1 VVLVNDRI
9 TRFAVHLPLS
19 TDREQLAGVGTRHA
33 AALGL
38 SERTDA
44 LCIVVSE
51 ERGTV
56 SLAVGGRL
64 RLIERPRALAIEL
77 RRHQRPAA
85 LRTAGNG
92 WREPRFRD
100 ALLAIGI
107 AAGLW
112 VVQVPGSVVTEV
124 EVDAP
129 VIVEKLPAELRLEG
143 VEPQGVRVRLAG
155 RRRDLVL
162 ARSGSVEVR
171 VDALLARL
179 GRRTFPLTADLVEHP
194 DGLEVTSIRPERV
207 KISIGPAESAESA
220 AMAESQLRSSVV
232 NSRALH
238 AACDAWYDGT
248 SRCTPPASA
257 GGLSRRQSR
266 RPRCCSARPMRS
278 RVAGA
283 TPACWSGSRTSFTAA
298 SSSGSGRRTSSHAIR
313 SEMRARAGRSTCS
326 SGAGAAF
333 GAGLES
339 VACWTSRA
347 ASINAMKNS
356 RTAPSAGGASSS
368 RRAAAWTAASPAAST
383 ACSCAGTRMGAPAAR
398 FASATSGIKESRSSI
413 AAPMATSAVA
423 LGWRAGSG
431 R

>member
-1 VVLVNDRI
+1 VIDLLRDVGLLDVVDIGVVAVLAWLGLRLVRRTRARPALLGLATLGAIYLAARQLGLGLTAAIFQAFFAVLVLILVVVFQDDLRRIFEQVGAWVSRRRGEEPTGGPNDVLVRSAEQLAAARTGALIVVPGREPIDRHLEGGVELDGRLSQPLLLSLFDASSPGHDGAVVLVNDRI
-9 TRFAVHLPLS
+9 TYFAVHLPLS

-44 LCIVVSE
+44 MCIVVSE
-51 ERGTV
+51 ERGTI

-77 RRHQRPAA
+77 RRHQRPVP
-85 LRTAGNG
+85 LRTSGNG

-100 ALLAIGI
+100 AVLAIGI

-179 GRRTFPLTADLVEHP
+179 GRRTFQITPELVEHP
-194 DGLEVTSIRPERV
+194 EGLEVTSIRPERV
-207 KISIGPAESAESA
+207 KISIGPAESAAVAEESA
-220 AMAESQLRSSVV
+220 
-232 NSRALH
+232 
-238 AACDAWYDGT
+238 
-248 SRCTPPASA
+248 PP
-257 GGLSRRQSR
+257 
-266 RPRCCSARPMRS
+266 
-278 RVAGA
+278 
-283 TPACWSGSRTSFTAA
+283 
-298 SSSGSGRRTSSHAIR
+298 
-313 SEMRARAGRSTCS
+313 SE
-326 SGAGAAF
+326 
-333 GAGLES
+333 
-339 VACWTSRA
+339 
-347 ASINAMKNS
+347 
-356 RTAPSAGGASSS
+356 P
-368 RRAAAWTAASPAAST
+368 
-383 ACSCAGTRMGAPAAR
+383 
-398 FASATSGIKESRSSI
+398 
-413 AAPMATSAVA
+413 
-423 LGWRAGSG
+423 
-431 R
+431 

>member
-1 VVLVNDRI
+1 VIDLLRDVGLLDVVDIGVVAVLAWLGLRLVRRTRARPALLGLATLGAIYLAARQLGLGLTAAIFQAFFAVLVLVLVVVFQDDLRRIFEQVGAWVSRRRGEEPSGGPNEVLVRSVEQLAAARTGALIVVPGREPIDRHLEGGVELDGRLSQPLLLSLFDASSPGHDGAVVLVNDRI

-44 LCIVVSE
+44 LCIVASE
-51 ERGTV
+51 ERGTI

-77 RRHQRPAA
+77 RRHQRPVP
-85 LRTAGNG
+85 LRTSGNG

-124 EVDAP
+124 EVEAP

-143 VEPQGVRVRLAG
+143 VEPQVLRVRLAG

-179 GRRTFPLTADLVEHP
+179 GRRTFPITPELVEHP
-194 DGLEVTSIRPERV
+194 EGLEVTSIRPERV
-207 KISIGPAESAESA
+207 KISIGRAESAE
-220 AMAESQLRSSVV
+220 
-232 NSRALH
+232 
-238 AACDAWYDGT
+238 
-248 SRCTPPASA
+248 
-257 GGLSRRQSR
+257 
-266 RPRCCSARPMRS
+266 
-278 RVAGA
+278 
-283 TPACWSGSRTSFTAA
+283 
-298 SSSGSGRRTSSHAIR
+298 
-313 SEMRARAGRSTCS
+313 
-326 SGAGAAF
+326 
-333 GAGLES
+333 
-339 VACWTSRA
+339 
-347 ASINAMKNS
+347 
-356 RTAPSAGGASSS
+356 
-368 RRAAAWTAASPAAST
+368 PAAP
-383 ACSCAGTRMGAPAAR
+383 AEEPAPP
-398 FASATSGIKESRSSI
+398 SE
-413 AAPMATSAVA
+413 P
-423 LGWRAGSG
+423 
-431 R
+431 

>member
-1 VVLVNDRI
+1 VIDLLRDVGLLDVVDIGVVAVLAWLGLRLVRRTRARPALLGLATLGAIYLAARQLGLGLTAAIFQAFFAVLVLILVVVFQDDLRRIFEQVGAWVSRRRGEEPSGGPNDVLVRSVEQLAAARTGALIVVPGREPIDRHLEGGVELDGLLSQPLLLSLFDASSPGHDGAVVLVNDRI
-9 TRFAVHLPLS
+9 AHFAVHLPLS

-51 ERGTV
+51 ERGTI

-77 RRHQRPAA
+77 RRHQRPVP
-85 LRTAGNG
+85 LRISGNG

-100 ALLAIGI
+100 GLLAIGI

-179 GRRTFPLTADLVEHP
+179 GRRTFQITPELVEHP
-194 DGLEVTSIRPERV
+194 EGLEVTSIRPERV
-207 KISIGPAESAESA
+207 KISIGRAESAESA
-220 AMAESQLRSSVV
+220 AAAEES
-232 NSRALH
+232 A
-238 AACDAWYDGT
+238 
-248 SRCTPPASA
+248 PP
-257 GGLSRRQSR
+257 
-266 RPRCCSARPMRS
+266 
-278 RVAGA
+278 
-283 TPACWSGSRTSFTAA
+283 
-298 SSSGSGRRTSSHAIR
+298 
-313 SEMRARAGRSTCS
+313 SE
-326 SGAGAAF
+326 
-333 GAGLES
+333 
-339 VACWTSRA
+339 
-347 ASINAMKNS
+347 
-356 RTAPSAGGASSS
+356 P
-368 RRAAAWTAASPAAST
+368 
-383 ACSCAGTRMGAPAAR
+383 
-398 FASATSGIKESRSSI
+398 
-413 AAPMATSAVA
+413 
-423 LGWRAGSG
+423 
-431 R
+431 

>member
-1 VVLVNDRI
+1 MIDLMRAVGLLDVVDIGVVAVLAWLGLRLVRRTRARPALLGLATLGAIYLAARQLGLGLTAAIFQAFFAVLVLILVVVFQDDLRRIFEQVGAWVSRRRGEEPSGGPNDVLVRGVEQLAAARTGALIVVPGREPIDRHLEGGVELDGRLSQPLLLSLFDASSPGHDGAVVLVNDRI

-44 LCIVVSE
+44 MCIVVSE
-51 ERGTV
+51 ERGTI

-77 RRHQRPAA
+77 RRHQRPVP
-85 LRTAGNG
+85 LRTSGNG

-129 VIVEKLPAELRLEG
+129 VIVEKLPEELRLEG

-179 GRRTFPLTADLVEHP
+179 GRRTFQITPELVEHP
-194 DGLEVTSIRPERV
+194 EGLEVTSIRPERV
-207 KISIGPAESAESA
+207 KISIGPAESAAAAEESA
-220 AMAESQLRSSVV
+220 
-232 NSRALH
+232 
-238 AACDAWYDGT
+238 
-248 SRCTPPASA
+248 PP
-257 GGLSRRQSR
+257 
-266 RPRCCSARPMRS
+266 
-278 RVAGA
+278 
-283 TPACWSGSRTSFTAA
+283 
-298 SSSGSGRRTSSHAIR
+298 
-313 SEMRARAGRSTCS
+313 SE
-326 SGAGAAF
+326 
-333 GAGLES
+333 
-339 VACWTSRA
+339 
-347 ASINAMKNS
+347 
-356 RTAPSAGGASSS
+356 P
-368 RRAAAWTAASPAAST
+368 
-383 ACSCAGTRMGAPAAR
+383 
-398 FASATSGIKESRSSI
+398 
-413 AAPMATSAVA
+413 
-423 LGWRAGSG
+423 
-431 R
+431 

>member
-1 VVLVNDRI
+1 MIDLLRDVGLLDVVDIGVVAVLAWLGLRLVRRTRARPALLGLATLGAIYLAARQLGLGLTAAIFQAFFAVLVLILVVVFQDDLRRIFEQVGAWVSRRRGEEPTGGPNDVLVRSAEQLAAARTGALIVVPGREPIDRHLEGGVELDGRLSQPLLLSLFDASSPGHDGAVVLVNDRI
-9 TRFAVHLPLS
+9 TYFAVHLPLS

-44 LCIVVSE
+44 MCIVVSE
-51 ERGTV
+51 ERGTI

-77 RRHQRPAA
+77 RRHQRPVP
-85 LRTAGNG
+85 LRTSGNG

-100 ALLAIGI
+100 AVLAIGI

-179 GRRTFPLTADLVEHP
+179 GRRTFQITPELVEHP
-194 DGLEVTSIRPERV
+194 EGLEVTSIRPERV
-207 KISIGPAESAESA
+207 KISIGPAESAAVAEESA
-220 AMAESQLRSSVV
+220 
-232 NSRALH
+232 
-238 AACDAWYDGT
+238 
-248 SRCTPPASA
+248 PP
-257 GGLSRRQSR
+257 
-266 RPRCCSARPMRS
+266 
-278 RVAGA
+278 
-283 TPACWSGSRTSFTAA
+283 
-298 SSSGSGRRTSSHAIR
+298 
-313 SEMRARAGRSTCS
+313 SE
-326 SGAGAAF
+326 
-333 GAGLES
+333 
-339 VACWTSRA
+339 
-347 ASINAMKNS
+347 
-356 RTAPSAGGASSS
+356 P
-368 RRAAAWTAASPAAST
+368 
-383 ACSCAGTRMGAPAAR
+383 
-398 FASATSGIKESRSSI
+398 
-413 AAPMATSAVA
+413 
-423 LGWRAGSG
+423 
-431 R
+431 

>member
-1 VVLVNDRI
+1 MIDLLRDVGLLDVVDIGVVAVLAWLGLRLVRRTRARPALLGLATLGAVYLAARQLGLGLTAAIFQAFFAVLVLILVVVFQDDLRRIFEQVGAWVSRRRGEEPSGGPNDVLVRSAEQLAAARTGALIVVPGREPIDRHLEGGVELDGRLSQPLLLSLFDAGSPGHDGAVVLVNDRI

-51 ERGTV
+51 ERGTI

-77 RRHQRPAA
+77 RRHQRPVP
-85 LRTAGNG
+85 LRTSGNG

-112 VVQVPGSVVTEV
+112 VVQVPGSVMTEV

-129 VIVEKLPAELRLEG
+129 VIVEKLPADLRLEG

-179 GRRTFPLTADLVEHP
+179 GRRTFQITPELVERP
-194 DGLEVTSIRPERV
+194 EGLEVTSIRPERV
-207 KISIGPAESAESA
+207 KISIGRAESAESA
-220 AMAESQLRSSVV
+220 AAAEES
-232 NSRALH
+232 A
-238 AACDAWYDGT
+238 
-248 SRCTPPASA
+248 PP
-257 GGLSRRQSR
+257 
-266 RPRCCSARPMRS
+266 
-278 RVAGA
+278 
-283 TPACWSGSRTSFTAA
+283 
-298 SSSGSGRRTSSHAIR
+298 
-313 SEMRARAGRSTCS
+313 SEQ
-326 SGAGAAF
+326 
-333 GAGLES
+333 
-339 VACWTSRA
+339 
-347 ASINAMKNS
+347 
-356 RTAPSAGGASSS
+356 
-368 RRAAAWTAASPAAST
+368 
-383 ACSCAGTRMGAPAAR
+383 
-398 FASATSGIKESRSSI
+398 
-413 AAPMATSAVA
+413 
-423 LGWRAGSG
+423 
-431 R
+431 

>member
-1 VVLVNDRI
+1 MIDLLRDVGLLDVVDIGVVAVLAWPGLRLVRRTRARPALLGLATLGAIYLAARQLGLGLTAAIFQAFFAVLVLILVVVFQDDLRRIFEQVGAWVSRRRGEEPSGGPNDVLVRSVEQLAAARTGALIVVPGREPIDRHLEGGVELDGLLSQPLLLSLFDASSPGHDGAVVLVNDRI
-9 TRFAVHLPLS
+9 AHFAVHLPLS

-51 ERGTV
+51 ERGTI

-77 RRHQRPAA
+77 RRHQRPVP
-85 LRTAGNG
+85 LRISGNG

-100 ALLAIGI
+100 GLLAIGI

-179 GRRTFPLTADLVEHP
+179 GRRTFQITPELVEHP
-194 DGLEVTSIRPERV
+194 EGLEVTSIRPERV
-207 KISIGPAESAESA
+207 KISIGRAESAESA
-220 AMAESQLRSSVV
+220 AAAEES
-232 NSRALH
+232 A
-238 AACDAWYDGT
+238 
-248 SRCTPPASA
+248 PP
-257 GGLSRRQSR
+257 
-266 RPRCCSARPMRS
+266 
-278 RVAGA
+278 
-283 TPACWSGSRTSFTAA
+283 
-298 SSSGSGRRTSSHAIR
+298 
-313 SEMRARAGRSTCS
+313 SE
-326 SGAGAAF
+326 
-333 GAGLES
+333 
-339 VACWTSRA
+339 
-347 ASINAMKNS
+347 
-356 RTAPSAGGASSS
+356 P
-368 RRAAAWTAASPAAST
+368 
-383 ACSCAGTRMGAPAAR
+383 
-398 FASATSGIKESRSSI
+398 
-413 AAPMATSAVA
+413 
-423 LGWRAGSG
+423 
-431 R
+431 

>member
-1 VVLVNDRI
+1 VIDLLRDVGLLDVVDIGVVAVLAWLGLRLVRRTRARPALLGLATLGAIYLAARQLGLGLTAAIFQAFFAVLVLILVVVFQDDLRRIFEQVGAWVSRRRGEEPTGGPNDVLVRSAEQLAAARTGALIVVPGREPIDRHLEGGVELDGRLSQPLLLSLFDASSPGHDGAVVLVNDRI
-9 TRFAVHLPLS
+9 THFAVHLPLS

-44 LCIVVSE
+44 MCIVVSE
-51 ERGTV
+51 ERGTI

-77 RRHQRPAA
+77 RRHQRPVP
-85 LRTAGNG
+85 LRTSGNG

-100 ALLAIGI
+100 AVLAIGI

-179 GRRTFPLTADLVEHP
+179 GRRTFQITPELVEHP
-194 DGLEVTSIRPERV
+194 EGLEVTSIRPERV
-207 KISIGPAESAESA
+207 KISIGPAESAAVAEESA
-220 AMAESQLRSSVV
+220 
-232 NSRALH
+232 
-238 AACDAWYDGT
+238 
-248 SRCTPPASA
+248 PP
-257 GGLSRRQSR
+257 
-266 RPRCCSARPMRS
+266 
-278 RVAGA
+278 
-283 TPACWSGSRTSFTAA
+283 
-298 SSSGSGRRTSSHAIR
+298 
-313 SEMRARAGRSTCS
+313 SEQ
-326 SGAGAAF
+326 
-333 GAGLES
+333 
-339 VACWTSRA
+339 
-347 ASINAMKNS
+347 
-356 RTAPSAGGASSS
+356 
-368 RRAAAWTAASPAAST
+368 
-383 ACSCAGTRMGAPAAR
+383 
-398 FASATSGIKESRSSI
+398 
-413 AAPMATSAVA
+413 
-423 LGWRAGSG
+423 
-431 R
+431 